1 MESTYFITFKRIKK
15 PDMIRKISLYLSAVL
30 FLINVNSC
38 SEKND
43 ETKVS
48 SPNGAIEVSF
58 DLSVSGQPSYIVLHK
73 SEAIIDT
80 SYMSFD
86 FKDLPSLKDGFELIA
101 SEVRT
106 VDESWEMPW
115 GEQSSVRNHYNELT
129 LLLQETGELKRKLN
143 ICFRVFD
150 DGLGF
155 RYEILAMEGVSEI
168 LITDE
173 NTQFNLTGDHKVWW
187 IPGDWDI
194 YEHLYS
200 ETSFSEIDAISK
212 RDHPNLSASYIPEN
226 AVNTPVTMKSEN
238 GLYLS
243 FHEADLTNYAGMTLK
258 VDNENLKMES
268 ELVGSEILGGKAK
281 VSLPFNTPW
290 RTIQVAERAGDLIES
305 KLILNLNDPN
315 AIGDVSYFTPMK
327 YVGIWW
333 EMHIGKSTW
342 DLEGTQDMNTYIEG
356 QRGSDRH
363 GANTENAKKYID
375 FAAANGIKGLLVEGW
390 NTGWDQWIN
399 TEDREGV
406 FDFMTPYPDYNF
418 EEVMAYAKEK
428 GVEVIMHHETSAAP
442 RTYEKQM
449 EVAYN
454 FMKEHGMNSVKTGYV
469 GKIIPKGEYHHGQWM
484 VNHYH
489 KVLVDAAAKKIAINA
504 HEPIKATG
512 KRRTYPNAIS
522 REGLRGQE
530 FNAWATDGGN
540 PSDHLATVAF
550 TRMLSGPIDF
560 TPGVFNIKFDEYKKD
575 NQVNTTL
582 AHQLALYVVIYSP
595 IQMACDLPEHYM
607 KDGKIHPAFKFISD
621 VGVDWE
627 SSVVLDG
634 EVADFV
640 TIARKEKGSG
650 NWFVGGITDENSRK
664 QNVNFE
670 FLEEGTSYTATIY
683 KDAADAHYDI
693 NPEAYEIQTMEVTS
707 ASSIEIDL
715 APGGGFAISLM
726 KK

>member
-1 MESTYFITFKRIKK
+1 
-15 PDMIRKISLYLSAVL
+15 MIRNIVSYFSLIILVVILSA
-30 FLINVNSC
+30 C
-38 SEKND
+38 SSEQIK
-43 ETKVS
+43 TSVS
-48 SPNGAIEVSF
+48 SPDGNIEVNF
-58 DLSVSGQPSYIVLHK
+58 NLSGDGQPAYTVTHK
-73 SEAIIDT
+73 TEAVIDT

-86 FKDLPSLKDGFELIA
+86 FKDIPSLKDGFELTSSSMRIID
-101 SEVRT
+101 S
-106 VDESWEMPW
+106 SWEMPW
-115 GEQSSVRNHYNELT
+115 GEQTVVKDQYNELT
-129 LLLQETGELKRKLN
+129 LNLQETGESKRKLN
-143 ICFRVFD
+143 ICFRVYD

-155 RYEILAMEGVSEI
+155 RYEIPEMEGVSEV

-173 NTQFNLTGDHKVWW
+173 NTEFNLTGDHKVWW

-194 YEHLYS
+194 YEHLYN
-200 ETSFSEIDAISK
+200 ETSFSEIDALSK
-212 RDHPNLSASYIPEN
+212 RDHPNLAATYIPEN
-226 AVNTPVTMKSEN
+226 AVNTPVTMKSSN

-258 VDNENLKMES
+258 VDPENLKMQS

-290 RTIQVAERAGDLIES
+290 RTIQIAERAGDLIES
-305 KLILNLNDPN
+305 KLILNLNEPN

-342 DLEGTQDMNTYIEG
+342 DLEGTQDMNTYIDGE
-356 QRGSDRH
+356 RGSSRH
-363 GANTENAKKYID
+363 GATTENAKKYID

-399 TEDREGV
+399 TDDREGV
-406 FDFMTPYPDYNF
+406 FDFMTPYPDYDF
-418 EEVMAYAKEK
+418 DEVMAYAKEK

-454 FMKEHGMNSVKTGYV
+454 FMKENGMNSVKTGYV

-484 VNHYH
+484 VNHYQ
-489 KVLVDAAAKKIAINA
+489 KVLDDAAAKKIAINA
-504 HEPIKATG
+504 HEPIKGTG
-512 KRRTYPNAIS
+512 KRRTYPNAIA

-540 PSDHLATVAF
+540 PPDHLATVAF

-560 TPGVFNIKFDEYKKD
+560 TPGVFNIKFDDYKKG

-607 KDGKIHPAFKFISD
+607 IDGKIHPAFKFISD

-627 SSVVLDG
+627 ASRVLDG

-640 TIARKEKGSG
+640 VIARKEKGSG
-650 NWFVGGITDENSRK
+650 NWFVGGITDENSRTLS
-664 QNVNFE
+664 VNFD
-670 FLEEGTSYTATIY
+670 FLDDDINYVATIY
-683 KDAADAHYDI
+683 KDAADAHYET
-693 NPEAYEIQTMEVTS
+693 NPEAYEIEEMDISKGTKLD
-707 ASSIEIDL
+707 IDL
-715 APGGGFAISLM
+715 APGGGFAISVM

>member
-1 MESTYFITFKRIKK
+1 MKRTFFTLICS
-15 PDMIRKISLYLSAVL
+15 IALSAV
-30 FLINVNSC
+30 FFSC
-38 SEKND
+38 SSD
-43 ETKVS
+43 QMTTSVT
-48 SPNGAIEVSF
+48 SPNGNIEVNF
-58 DLSVSGQPSYIVLHK
+58 ILSESGLPAYIVTHK
-73 SEAIIDT
+73 NEKVIDT
-80 SYMSFD
+80 SFMSFD
-86 FKDLPSLKDGFELIA
+86 FKDIPSLKDDFELL
-101 SEVRT
+101 SSSMRT
-106 VDESWEMPW
+106 IDTSWEMPW
-115 GEQSSVRNHYNELT
+115 GEQTIVKDNYNELT
-129 LLLQETGELKRKLN
+129 FNLKEKGELGRNLN
-143 ICFRVFD
+143 ICFRVYN

-155 RYEILAMEGVSEI
+155 RYEIPTMEGVTEI

-173 NTQFNLTGDHKVWW
+173 NTEFNLTGDHKVWW

-194 YEHLYS
+194 YEHLYN

-212 RDHPNLSASYIPEN
+212 RDHPNLNATYIPEN
-226 AVNTPVTMKSEN
+226 AVNTPVTMKSN
-238 GLYLS
+238 TGLYLS

-258 VDNENLKMES
+258 VDPNNLKMQS
-268 ELVGSEILGGKAK
+268 ELVGSERLGGKAK

-290 RTIQVAERAGDLIES
+290 RTIQIAERVGDLLES
-305 KLILNLNDPN
+305 NLLLNLNDPN

-342 DLEGTQDMNTYIEG
+342 DLEGTQDMNTYTEG
-356 QRGSDRH
+356 KRGSSRH
-363 GANTENAKKYID
+363 GATTENAKKYID

-418 EEVMAYAKEK
+418 AEVMAYAKEK

-454 FMKEHGMNSVKTGYV
+454 FMKENGMNSVKTGYV

-484 VNHYH
+484 VNHYQ
-489 KVLVDAAAKKIAINA
+489 KVLEEAAAKKIAINA
-504 HEPIKATG
+504 HEPIKDTG

-540 PSDHLATVAF
+540 PPDHIATVAF

-560 TPGVFNIKFDEYKKD
+560 TPGVFNIKFDEYKKS

-607 KDGKIHPAFKFISD
+607 IDGKIHPAFQFITD

-627 SSVVLDG
+627 TSKVLDG
-634 EVADFV
+634 EIGDYVV
-640 TIARKEKGSG
+640 IARKEKGSA
-650 NWFVGGITDENSRK
+650 NWFVGGVTDENNRTLS
-664 QNVNFE
+664 VNFD
-670 FLEEGTSYTATIY
+670 FLDNDTVYEATVY
-683 KDAADAHYDI
+683 KDAAEAHYNT
-693 NPEAYEIQTMEVTS
+693 NPEAYK
-707 ASSIEIDL
+707 IEKMDVRKGEKLDIDL
-715 APGGGFAISLM
+715 APGGGFAISLI